1 LQATPARYMIKSLLF
16 WTACFLPIWGF
27 AQVAPADSLSQAPTL
42 EQSPV
47 SAYRYVNAT
56 SLTLR
61 VSPASTAGASATIAG
76 ASRVQL
82 LQERADGWSHVQVA
96 QALGYVKSDYLV
108 ETQGAVTADVDW
120 TEIAEA
126 GGEAYSNIA
135 PPAPSTVVPTHSA
148 TTRRVAPKMTTGP
161 KVYICGNGRTEVYH
175 STESCAAM
183 RRCTYQTLV
192 MSQREAQASG
202 LRGCMKCD

>member
-1 LQATPARYMIKSLLF
+1 VPT
-16 WTACFLPIWGF
+16 WGF
-27 AQVAPADSLSQAPTL
+27 AQVLPADSLSQPLTL
-42 EQSPV
+42 EQTLASK
-47 SAYRYVNAT
+47 YRYVNAT

-61 VSPASTAGASATIAG
+61 ASPAATAGATATIAG

-82 LQERADGWSHVQVA
+82 LQDRTDGWSHVQVA
-96 QALGYVKSDYLV
+96 TAVGYVKSDYLV
-108 ETQGAVTADVDW
+108 EAQEAVTAEVDW
-120 TEIAEA
+120 AEITAA
-126 GGEAYSNIA
+126 GGEAYHSLSPLAASAVA
-135 PPAPSTVVPTHSA
+135 PARPAASHW
-148 TTRRVAPKMTTGP
+148 VAPKMITGP

-192 MSQREAQASG
+192 MSEREAQASG

>member
-1 LQATPARYMIKSLLF
+1 LVPT
-16 WTACFLPIWGF
+16 WGF
-27 AQVAPADSLSQAPTL
+27 AQVAPADSLSQPPAI
-42 EQSPV
+42 EQA
-47 SAYRYVNAT
+47 SASSYRYVNAT

-61 VSPASTAGASATIAG
+61 ASPTTTAGASATIAG

-82 LQERADGWSHVQVA
+82 LQERVDGWSHVQVA
-96 QALGYVKSDYLV
+96 QAHGYVKSDYLV
-108 ETQGAVTADVDW
+108 ETQEAVTADIDW
-120 TEIAEA
+120 TKIAAA
-126 GGEAYSNIA
+126 GGEAYSSLSPLA
-135 PPAPSTVVPTHSA
+135 ASAGTPAHSA
-148 TTRRVAPKMTTGP
+148 TTRQVAPKVTTGP

>member
-1 LQATPARYMIKSLLF
+1 LLP
-16 WTACFLPIWGF
+16 TWGF
-27 AQVAPADSLSQAPTL
+27 AQVAPADSLSQSAIL
-42 EQSPV
+42 KQV
-47 SAYRYVNAT
+47 STSSYRYVNAT

-61 VSPASTAGASATIAG
+61 ASSAATAEALATIAG

-82 LQERADGWSHVQVA
+82 LQERTDGWSQIQVA
-96 QALGYVKSDYLV
+96 QARGYVKSDYLV
-108 ETQGAVTADVDW
+108 EAQEAVTADVDW
-120 TEIAEA
+120 TEIAAA
-126 GGEAYSNIA
+126 GGETYSSLSPLA
-135 PPAPSTVVPTHSA
+135 VSTVAPAHSA
-148 TTRRVAPKMTTGP
+148 TIRRVAPKVTTGP

>member
-1 LQATPARYMIKSLLF
+1 MVPT
-16 WTACFLPIWGF
+16 WGF
-27 AQVAPADSLSQAPTL
+27 AQVLSADSLSQPPTL
-42 EQSPV
+42 EQTPAST
-47 SAYRYVNAT
+47 YRYVNAT

-61 VSPASTAGASATIAG
+61 ASPMATASTTATIAG

-96 QALGYVKSDYLV
+96 TAVGYVKSDYLV
-108 ETQGAVTADVDW
+108 EAQEAVTAEVDW
-120 TEIAEA
+120 AEVTTA
-126 GGEAYSNIA
+126 GGEAYSSLLPLAASATA
-135 PPAPSTVVPTHSA
+135 PAHPV
-148 TTRRVAPKMTTGP
+148 TTRRVAPKVITGP
-161 KVYICGNGRTEVYH
+161 KVYVCGNGRTEVYH

>member
-1 LQATPARYMIKSLLF
+1 MPT
-16 WTACFLPIWGF
+16 WGF
-27 AQVAPADSLSQAPTL
+27 AQVLPADNLSQPPTL
-42 EQSPV
+42 EQT
-47 SAYRYVNAT
+47 SASTYRYVNAT

-61 VSPASTAGASATIAG
+61 ASPAATAEATATIAG

-82 LQERADGWSHVQVA
+82 LQERTDGWSHVQVA
-96 QALGYVKSDYLV
+96 TAVGYVKSEYLV
-108 ETQGAVTADVDW
+108 EAQEAVTAEVDW
-120 TEIAEA
+120 AEVTAA
-126 GGEAYSNIA
+126 GGEAYQSLS
-135 PPAPSTVVPTHSA
+135 PLAPSAVAPAARPVVSH
-148 TTRRVAPKMTTGP
+148 RVAPKVTTGP

-192 MSQREAQASG
+192 MSEREAQASG

>member
-16 WTACFLPIWGF
+16 WTACFLPTCGF
-27 AQVAPADSLSQAPTL
+27 AQVAPADSLSQTPTL
-42 EQSPV
+42 EQAPT

-61 VSPASTAGASATIAG
+61 VSPAASAAASATIAG

-82 LQERADGWSHVQVA
+82 LQERIDGWSHVQVA
-96 QALGYVKSDYLV
+96 QVIGYVKSDYLV
-108 ETQGAVTADVDW
+108 ETQEAVTADVDW
-120 TEIAEA
+120 TEIAAA
-126 GGEAYSNIA
+126 GEETYSSLSSLAASTGA
-135 PPAPSTVVPTHSA
+135 PARSA
-148 TTRRVAPKMTTGP
+148 TTHRVAPKMTTGP

>member
-1 LQATPARYMIKSLLF
+1 MIKHLLL
-16 WTACFLPIWGF
+16 WIACSVPAWGF
-27 AQVAPADSLSQAPTL
+27 AQVLPADSLSQPPTL
-42 EQSPV
+42 EQT
-47 SAYRYVNAT
+47 SASTYRYVNAT

-61 VSPASTAGASATIAG
+61 ASPAATAGAMATIAG

-82 LQERADGWSHVQVA
+82 LQKRADGWSHVQVA
-96 QALGYVKSDYLV
+96 TAVGYVKSEYLV
-108 ETQGAVTADVDW
+108 EAQEAVTAEVDW
-120 TEIAEA
+120 AEVTAA
-126 GGEAYSNIA
+126 GGEAYHGLSPLTPSAVA
-135 PPAPSTVVPTHSA
+135 PARPVVSH
-148 TTRRVAPKMTTGP
+148 RVAPNVTTGP

-192 MSQREAQASG
+192 MSQREAQAAG

>member
-1 LQATPARYMIKSLLF
+1 MIKVLLF
-16 WTACFLPIWGF
+16 WTACFLPTWGF

-42 EQSPV
+42 KQAPT

-61 VSPASTAGASATIAG
+61 ASPAASAAASATIAG

-82 LQERADGWSHVQVA
+82 LQERIDGWSHVQVA

-108 ETQGAVTADVDW
+108 ETQEAVTADVDW
-120 TEIAEA
+120 TEIAAA

-135 PPAPSTVVPTHSA
+135 PPSPSTGVPTHSA
-148 TTRRVAPKMTTGP
+148 TIRRVAPKMTTGP

>member
-1 LQATPARYMIKSLLF
+1 MIKLLLL
-16 WTACFLPIWGF
+16 WTACLLPTWGF
-27 AQVAPADSLSQAPTL
+27 AQVAPADSPSQSATL
-42 EQSPV
+42 EQAST
-47 SAYRYVNAT
+47 SSYRYVNAT

-61 VSPASTAGASATIAG
+61 ASPATTAAALATIVG

-82 LQERADGWSHVQVA
+82 LQERTDGWSQIQVA
-96 QALGYVKSDYLV
+96 QARGYVKSDYLV
-108 ETQGAVTADVDW
+108 EAQEAVTADVNW
-120 TEIAEA
+120 TEVAAA
-126 GGEAYSNIA
+126 GGETYSSLSPLA
-135 PPAPSTVVPTHSA
+135 ASAVALTHPATP
-148 TTRRVAPKMTTGP
+148 RRVADKVTTGP

-175 STESCAAM
+175 STESCSAM

>member
-1 LQATPARYMIKSLLF
+1 LLP
-16 WTACFLPIWGF
+16 TWGF
-27 AQVAPADSLSQAPTL
+27 AQVTPADSLNQSATL
-42 EQSPV
+42 EQASTSP
-47 SAYRYVNAT
+47 YRYVNAT

-61 VSPASTAGASATIAG
+61 TSPAATAAALATVAG

-82 LQERADGWSHVQVA
+82 LHERTDGWSQVQVA
-96 QALGYVKSDYLV
+96 QAHGYVKSDYLV
-108 ETQGAVTADVDW
+108 EAQEAITADVDW
-120 TEIAEA
+120 TEIAAA
-126 GGEAYSNIA
+126 GGETYSSLLPLAASTAA
-135 PPAPSTVVPTHSA
+135 PAHPATL
-148 TTRRVAPKMTTGP
+148 RRVAPKMTAGP

>member
-1 LQATPARYMIKSLLF
+1 MLPA
-16 WTACFLPIWGF
+16 WGF
-27 AQVAPADSLSQAPTL
+27 AQVAPADSLSQSTTL
-42 EQSPV
+42 EQAPTS
-47 SAYRYVNAT
+47 SYRYVNAT

-61 VSPASTAGASATIAG
+61 ASPAATATALATIAG

-82 LQERADGWSHVQVA
+82 LQERLDGWSQIQVA
-96 QALGYVKSDYLV
+96 QTRGYVKSDYLI
-108 ETQGAVTADVDW
+108 EAQEAVTVDVDW
-120 TEIAEA
+120 TEIAAA
-126 GGEAYSNIA
+126 GGETYSSFSPLA
-135 PPAPSTVVPTHSA
+135 ASTGVSIHSA